1 LKEIL
6 MAREE
11 RLINIINILSRHG
24 VKAAYIFG
32 SQKDAGIA
40 FLNGNFPMIDEKADL
55 DIGVLFE
62 KLPEDA
68 FEAYGEIYA
77 DLSILFEPFRVD
89 LVFLQETG
97 VLFQYEAI
105 LGELVHC
112 DDESFLEAY
121 EETVL
126 KKASDLSFKKT
137 DFERDFLEAIKD
149 GYFEI
154 AHR

>member
-1 LKEIL
+1 
-6 MAREE
+6 MRRQE
-11 RLINIINILSRHG
+11 RLINILRQHG

-40 FLNGNFPMIDEKADL
+40 FLKEIAPRINGKADL
-55 DIGVLFE
+55 DIGVIFE
-62 KLPEDA
+62 KLPEDV
-68 FEAYGEIYA
+68 FTVYGEMYA
-77 DLSILFEPFRVD
+77 DLSLFFEPFRVD
-89 LVFLQETG
+89 LVFLQETAI
-97 VLFQYEAI
+97 LFQYEAI
-105 LGELVHC
+105 LGEIVYC

-121 EETVL
+121 EERVL
-126 KKASDLSFKKT
+126 KMASDLSFKKN